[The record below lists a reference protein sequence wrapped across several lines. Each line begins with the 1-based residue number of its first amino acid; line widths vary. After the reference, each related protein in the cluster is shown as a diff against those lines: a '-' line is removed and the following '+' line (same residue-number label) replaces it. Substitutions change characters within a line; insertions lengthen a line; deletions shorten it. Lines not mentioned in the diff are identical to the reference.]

1 MNSADIVTYLDTE
14 YDFLK
19 KRVIAHGT
27 RDLQLAQVDAIN
39 ATLIARIVPMVTEN
53 IAYVIPD
60 GPHRD
65 HWRTGMYNKFGKTPK
80 IMSSTACNL
89 CVLIGIPIDQ
99 MFPPE
104 KQEAMWNGVKGALDK
119 VAELAGERT
128 IDSPWLFGGTSPN
141 YVDFSLCGVFI
152 MLERVG
158 PKGGWDKIKDL
169 NGGIWSRLFEACRPW
184 MVVH

>member
-65 HWRTGMYNKFGKTPK
+65 HWRTGMYNKFGKTLK
-80 IMSSTACNL
+80 TVI
-89 CVLIGIPIDQ
+89 
-99 MFPPE
+99 
-104 KQEAMWNGVKGALDK
+104 
-119 VAELAGERT
+119 
-128 IDSPWLFGGTSPN
+128 
-141 YVDFSLCGVFI
+141 YSL
-152 MLERVG
+152 
-158 PKGGWDKIKDL
+158 
-169 NGGIWSRLFEACRPW
+169 
-184 MVVH
+184 